1 MRPSSSLPRNCLAII
16 VLGIL
21 LNACQSALEPVEPA
35 SSENTPQ
42 AVSSSEQSRPLD
54 RQRPRPTQIANIPS
68 LTEEE
73 ITFDNIWQRIGAG
86 LQLQEHYQRPEV
98 EAQLRNYAGRQNYFD
113 LVSLRAEPFLYW
125 IVEEIEGRGLP
136 LELALL
142 PMVESTFN
150 PSARSRDN
158 AVGLWQ
164 FLPNTGEGYGLQQDF
179 WYDGRRDP
187 YASTRAALD
196 YLEVLYQRFEEDW
209 LLALAA
215 YNTGGGN
222 LSRAIRRAGS
232 EVGEASFWDL
242 PLARETQSHVPRL
255 LALSRIIANPELYD
269 VELPA
274 IANTNP
280 LSPVDIGQ
288 QIELSQVAKL
298 IGLDIETIQALNP
311 GYLQWA
317 THPQSPQS
325 LLIPSDQQQQLTAG
339 LARLEPE
346 QFVTW
351 EHYRIQSGD
360 TLSGIAA
367 KLNTSVALLR
377 TVNKINGSQIIAGRD
392 LLVPRGLAASDSR
405 LAQLQLPA
413 NRLPVAV
420 PKTYTVRRGDNL
432 WSIARRFD
440 LHSVDIAAWNG
451 FDAGALLHP
460 GQILDLSFVQL
471 DHESVVATAPLVEI
485 DDSFYV
491 VRRGDSPAGIAGRLG
506 LSVEDVLAWNQ
517 LAAGEIIYPGQRL
530 RVRPAEGVLMND

>member
-1 MRPSSSLPRNCLAII
+1 MRASPIQPRNYL
-16 VLGIL
+16 VFLLLGIL
-21 LNACQSALEPVEPA
+21 LNACQSVSDPVEPA
-35 SSENTPQ
+35 ASDNNQQT
-42 AVSSSEQSRPLD
+42 VSSSEKTHPLD
-54 RQRPRPTQIANIPS
+54 RQRPRPSQTANIPS
-68 LTEEE
+68 LVEEA
-73 ITFDNIWQRIGAG
+73 IGFDDIWHRIEAG

-113 LVSLRAEPFLYW
+113 LVSQRAEPFLYW

-222 LSRAIRRAGS
+222 LSRAIRRAGA

-255 LALSRIIANPELYD
+255 LALSRIIADPEHYD
-269 VELPA
+269 VELPP

-280 LSPVDIGQ
+280 LSPVEIGQ
-288 QIELSQVAKL
+288 QIELSQVASL
-298 IGLDIETIQALNP
+298 IGVDIETIQALNP

-346 QFVTW
+346 QFVNW
-351 EHYRIQSGD
+351 EHYRIQTGD

-392 LLVPRGLAASDSR
+392 LLIPRGLAASDSR
-405 LAQLQLPA
+405 LAQLRLPA
-413 NRLPVAV
+413 GRLPIAV
-420 PKTYTVRRGDNL
+420 PKSYTVRQGDNL
-432 WSIARRFD
+432 WTIARRFD

-451 FDAGALLHP
+451 FDTDELLHP
-460 GQILDLSFVQL
+460 GQVLDLSFLQL
-471 DHESVVATAPLVEI
+471 NDDSVVATAPIVEI

-506 LSVEDVLAWNQ
+506 LSVEDVLTWNQ

-530 RVRPAEGVLMND
+530 RVRPMEGVLMND

>member
-1 MRPSSSLPRNCLAII
+1 MRASPILPRNYL
-16 VLGIL
+16 VFLLLGIL
-21 LNACQSALEPVEPA
+21 LNACQSVSDPVEPA
-35 SSENTPQ
+35 ASDNNQQT
-42 AVSSSEQSRPLD
+42 VSSSEQTHPLD
-54 RQRPRPTQIANIPS
+54 RQRPRPSQTANIPS
-68 LTEEE
+68 LVEEA
-73 ITFDNIWQRIGAG
+73 IGFDDIWHRIEAG

-113 LVSLRAEPFLYW
+113 LVSQRAEPFLYW

-222 LSRAIRRAGS
+222 LSRAIRRAGA

-255 LALSRIIANPELYD
+255 LALSRIIANPEHYD
-269 VELPA
+269 VELPP

-280 LSPVDIGQ
+280 LSPVEIGQ
-288 QIELSQVAKL
+288 QIELSQVASL
-298 IGLDIETIQALNP
+298 IGVDIETIQALNP

-392 LLVPRGLAASDSR
+392 LLIPRGLAASDSR
-405 LAQLQLPA
+405 LAQLRLPA
-413 NRLPVAV
+413 GRLPVAV
-420 PKTYTVRRGDNL
+420 PKTYTVRQGDNL
-432 WSIARRFD
+432 WTIARRFD

-451 FDAGALLHP
+451 FDTDELLHP
-460 GQILDLSFVQL
+460 GQVLDLSFLQL
-471 DHESVVATAPLVEI
+471 NDDSVVATAPIVEI

-506 LSVEDVLAWNQ
+506 LSVEDVLTWNQ

-530 RVRPAEGVLMND
+530 RVRPMEGVLMND

>member
-1 MRPSSSLPRNCLAII
+1 MRASPILPRNYL
-16 VLGIL
+16 VFLLLGIL
-21 LNACQSALEPVEPA
+21 LNACQSVSDPVEPA
-35 SSENTPQ
+35 ASDNNQQT
-42 AVSSSEQSRPLD
+42 VSSSEQTHPLD
-54 RQRPRPTQIANIPS
+54 RQRPRPSQTANIPS
-68 LTEEE
+68 LVEEA
-73 ITFDNIWQRIGAG
+73 IGFDDIWHRIEAG

-113 LVSLRAEPFLYW
+113 LVSQRAEPFLYW

-222 LSRAIRRAGS
+222 LSRAIRRDGA

-255 LALSRIIANPELYD
+255 LALSRIIANPEHYD
-269 VELPA
+269 VELPP

-280 LSPVDIGQ
+280 LSPVEIGQ
-288 QIELSQVAKL
+288 QIELSQVASL
-298 IGLDIETIQALNP
+298 IGVDIETIQALNP

-392 LLVPRGLAASDSR
+392 LLIPRGLAASDSR
-405 LAQLQLPA
+405 LAQLRLPA
-413 NRLPVAV
+413 GRLPVAV
-420 PKTYTVRRGDNL
+420 PKTYTVRQGDNL
-432 WSIARRFD
+432 WTIARRFD

-451 FDAGALLHP
+451 FDTDELLHP
-460 GQILDLSFVQL
+460 GQVLDLSFLQL
-471 DHESVVATAPLVEI
+471 NDDSVVATAPIVEI

-506 LSVEDVLAWNQ
+506 LSVEDVLTWNQ

-530 RVRPAEGVLMND
+530 RVRPMEGVLMND

>member
-1 MRPSSSLPRNCLAII
+1 MRASPILPRNYL
-16 VLGIL
+16 VFLLLGIL
-21 LNACQSALEPVEPA
+21 LNACQSVSDPVEPA
-35 SSENTPQ
+35 ASDNNQHT
-42 AVSSSEQSRPLD
+42 VSSSEQTHPLD
-54 RQRPRPTQIANIPS
+54 RQRPRPSQTANIPS
-68 LTEEE
+68 LVEEA
-73 ITFDNIWQRIGAG
+73 IGFDDIWHRIEAG

-113 LVSLRAEPFLYW
+113 LVSQRAEPFLYW

-222 LSRAIRRAGS
+222 LSRAIRRAGA

-255 LALSRIIANPELYD
+255 LALSRIIANPEHYD
-269 VELPA
+269 VELPP

-280 LSPVDIGQ
+280 LSPVEIGQ
-288 QIELSQVAKL
+288 QIELSQVASL
-298 IGLDIETIQALNP
+298 IGVDIETIQALNP

-392 LLVPRGLAASDSR
+392 LLIPRGLAASDSR
-405 LAQLQLPA
+405 LAQLRLPA
-413 NRLPVAV
+413 GRLPVAV
-420 PKTYTVRRGDNL
+420 PKTYTVRQGDNL
-432 WSIARRFD
+432 WTIARRFD

-451 FDAGALLHP
+451 FDTDELLHP
-460 GQILDLSFVQL
+460 GQVLDLSFLQL
-471 DHESVVATAPLVEI
+471 NDDSVVATAPIVEI

-506 LSVEDVLAWNQ
+506 LSVEDVLTWNQ

-530 RVRPAEGVLMND
+530 RVRPMEGVLMND

>member
-1 MRPSSSLPRNCLAII
+1 MA
-16 VLGIL
+16 
-21 LNACQSALEPVEPA
+21 
-35 SSENTPQ
+35 
-42 AVSSSEQSRPLD
+42 
-54 RQRPRPTQIANIPS
+54 
-68 LTEEE
+68 
-73 ITFDNIWQRIGAG
+73 FDDIWQRIGAG

-113 LVSLRAEPFLYW
+113 LVSRRAEPFLYW
-125 IVEEIEGRGLP
+125 IVEEIEDRGLP

-150 PSARSRDN
+150 PGARSRDN

-255 LALSRIIANPELYD
+255 LALSRIIANPEDYD

-274 IANTNP
+274 IANSNP
-280 LSPVDIGQ
+280 LSPVEIGQ
-288 QIELSQVAKL
+288 QIELSQVAEL
-298 IGLDIETIQALNP
+298 IGVDIETIQALNP

-325 LLIPSDQQQQLTAG
+325 LLIPRDQQHQLTLG

-351 EHYRIQSGD
+351 DHYRIQSGD
-360 TLSGIAA
+360 TLSGIAT

-377 TVNKINGSQIIAGRD
+377 TVNRIKGSQIIAGRD

-405 LAQLQLPA
+405 LAQLRLPA
-413 NRLPVAV
+413 GRLPVSV
-420 PKTYTVRRGDNL
+420 PKTYTVRQGDNL
-432 WSIARRFD
+432 WAIARRFD

-451 FDAGALLHP
+451 FDTGALLHP

-471 DHESVVATAPLVEI
+471 DDESAVATAPTLEI

-530 RVRPAEGVLMND
+530 RIRPMEGVLMND

>member
-1 MRPSSSLPRNCLAII
+1 MRASPIQPRNYL
-16 VLGIL
+16 VFLLLGIL
-21 LNACQSALEPVEPA
+21 LNACQSVSDPVEPA
-35 SSENTPQ
+35 ASDNNQQT
-42 AVSSSEQSRPLD
+42 VSSSEKTHPLD
-54 RQRPRPTQIANIPS
+54 RQRPRPSQTANIPS
-68 LTEEE
+68 LVEEA
-73 ITFDNIWQRIGAG
+73 IGFDDIWHRIEAG

-113 LVSLRAEPFLYW
+113 LVSQRAEPFLYW

-196 YLEVLYQRFEEDW
+196 YMEVLYQRFEEDW

-222 LSRAIRRAGS
+222 LSRAIRRAGA

-255 LALSRIIANPELYD
+255 LALSRIIANPEHYD
-269 VELPA
+269 VELPP

-280 LSPVDIGQ
+280 LSPVEIGQ
-288 QIELSQVAKL
+288 QIELFQVASL
-298 IGLDIETIQALNP
+298 IGVDTETIQALNP

-392 LLVPRGLAASDSR
+392 LLIPRGLAASDSR
-405 LAQLQLPA
+405 LAQLRLPA
-413 NRLPVAV
+413 GRLPIAV
-420 PKTYTVRRGDNL
+420 PKTYTVRQGDNL
-432 WSIARRFD
+432 WTIARRFD

-451 FDAGALLHP
+451 FDTDEFLHP
-460 GQILDLSFVQL
+460 GQVLDLSFLQL
-471 DHESVVATAPLVEI
+471 NDDSVVATAPIVEI

-506 LSVEDVLAWNQ
+506 LSVEDVLTWNQ

-530 RVRPAEGVLMND
+530 RVRPMEGVLMND

>member
-1 MRPSSSLPRNCLAII
+1 MRASPIQPRNYL
-16 VLGIL
+16 VFLLLGIL
-21 LNACQSALEPVEPA
+21 LNACQSVSDPVEPA
-35 SSENTPQ
+35 ASDNNQQT
-42 AVSSSEQSRPLD
+42 VSSSEKTHPLD
-54 RQRPRPTQIANIPS
+54 RQRPRPSQTANIPS
-68 LTEEE
+68 LVEEA
-73 ITFDNIWQRIGAG
+73 IGFDDIWHRIEAG

-113 LVSLRAEPFLYW
+113 LVSQRAEPFLYW

-222 LSRAIRRAGS
+222 LSRAIRRAGA

-255 LALSRIIANPELYD
+255 LALSRIIADPEHYD
-269 VELPA
+269 VELPP

-280 LSPVDIGQ
+280 LSPVEIGQ
-288 QIELSQVAKL
+288 QIELSQVASL
-298 IGLDIETIQALNP
+298 IGVDIETIQALNP

-392 LLVPRGLAASDSR
+392 LLIPRGLAASDSR
-405 LAQLQLPA
+405 LAQLRLPA
-413 NRLPVAV
+413 GRLPIAV
-420 PKTYTVRRGDNL
+420 PKTYTVRQGDNL
-432 WSIARRFD
+432 WTIARRFD

-451 FDAGALLHP
+451 FDTDELLHP
-460 GQILDLSFVQL
+460 GQVLDLSFLQL
-471 DHESVVATAPLVEI
+471 NDDSVVATAPIVEI

-506 LSVEDVLAWNQ
+506 LSVEDVLTWNQ

-530 RVRPAEGVLMND
+530 RVRPMEGVLMND